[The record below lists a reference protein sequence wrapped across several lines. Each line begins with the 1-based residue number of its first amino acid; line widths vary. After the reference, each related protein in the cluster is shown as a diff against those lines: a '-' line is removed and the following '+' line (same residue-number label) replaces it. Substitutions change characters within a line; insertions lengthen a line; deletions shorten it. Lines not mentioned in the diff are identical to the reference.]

1 MSAAMFARVKEIEA
15 RLAKLEARVP
25 KEPIIPTPK
34 TLSLKDQKGVNE
46 QRHASI
52 TT

>member
-34 TLSLKDQKGVNE
+34 TLALPQKGVNE
-46 QRHASI
+46 QRRPD
-52 TT
+52 